1 MAVAVALFGRSLS
14 EAKWVSGN
22 TAHVGGLWLGLLC
35 GLLLAASRWRGWSA
49 LGYTAVLSLA
59 AAAEVIGRVL
69 PSVTVL
75 QSASFADVVWIMHVR
90 LLTLADRLNGWVGA
104 YFGGEVIK
112 DTGLFVFLLV
122 ITGWNASA
130 WLAWCV
136 LRRQRALEGLL
147 PSGFL
152 LALNVHLSGQPF
164 SVFWYFVVSAGP
176 LTAIAAFVRQHAD
189 WDRRQVDYS
198 GELGFT
204 WGASALTITL
214 VIGLLAGVAPFVG
227 TPQGWE
233 MLSGWARVARLR
245 TADTAAQLF
254 SGVNPP
260 AGPAARTTARTPD
273 LEFIGEP
280 PDQGN
285 DTVMWVVVND
295 PAPPPPQADRP
306 EARVPRHYWRSSIF
320 ATYTG
325 KGWTPLQ
332 LSPFFGPPERLQ
344 TPAGRYELR
353 QHFEIVAPHGEAL
366 FAVNLPVSAEG
377 GAQLRST
384 ALGDSARLLGTVSV
398 YDVTSWATQLTKAQ
412 LNSAAAVYPPEI
424 SATYLQLPPSLPQ
437 RVRPLA
443 ARVTAGASAPYDKAA
458 RLQAYLRATY
468 PYTLDVPGP
477 PTDEDVVDYFLF
489 EAPGGFCSYYA
500 SAMAVM
506 LRSIGI
512 PARVVTGY
520 ATGDYDYTRGAYR
533 VPANASHAWVEV
545 YFPDYGWVEFEPTA
559 ARAEFVYASESSPIS
574 AAAPEA
580 PTPAQA
586 KDRIPEW
593 VIGAIGV
600 LGIIGAAWWWL
611 SQARQPG
618 LRGPRGRA
626 QALYRRIRWALAS
639 AGLAAAPSVT
649 PGEFAAAAA
658 PSLHAYKKLESALG
672 ESTDLYV
679 QATFSPRAPDDVET
693 RAAQRRWRQALP
705 DWLKL
710 WLRRHIA

>member
-1 MAVAVALFGRSLS
+1 
-14 EAKWVSGN
+14 
-22 TAHVGGLWLGLLC
+22 
-35 GLLLAASRWRGWSA
+35 
-49 LGYTAVLSLA
+49 
-59 AAAEVIGRVL
+59 
-69 PSVTVL
+69 
-75 QSASFADVVWIMHVR
+75 
-90 LLTLADRLNGWVGA
+90 
-104 YFGGEVIK
+104 
-112 DTGLFVFLLV
+112 
-122 ITGWNASA
+122 
-130 WLAWCV
+130 
-136 LRRQRALEGLL
+136 
-147 PSGFL
+147 
-152 LALNVHLSGQPF
+152 
-164 SVFWYFVVSAGP
+164 
-176 LTAIAAFVRQHAD
+176 
-189 WDRRQVDYS
+189 
-198 GELGFT
+198 
-204 WGASALTITL
+204 
-214 VIGLLAGVAPFVG
+214 
-227 TPQGWE
+227 
-233 MLSGWARVARLR
+233 
-245 TADTAAQLF
+245 
-254 SGVNPP
+254 
-260 AGPAARTTARTPD
+260 
-273 LEFIGEP
+273 
-280 PDQGN
+280 
-285 DTVMWVVVND
+285 
-295 PAPPPPQADRP
+295 
-306 EARVPRHYWRSSIF
+306 
-320 ATYTG
+320 
-325 KGWTPLQ
+325 
-332 LSPFFGPPERLQ
+332 
-344 TPAGRYELR
+344 
-353 QHFEIVAPHGEAL
+353 
-366 FAVNLPVSAEG
+366 
-377 GAQLRST
+377 
-384 ALGDSARLLGTVSV
+384 
-398 YDVTSWATQLTKAQ
+398 
-412 LNSAAAVYPPEI
+412 
-424 SATYLQLPPSLPQ
+424 
-437 RVRPLA
+437 
-443 ARVTAGASAPYDKAA
+443 
-458 RLQAYLRATY
+458 
-468 PYTLDVPGP
+468 
-477 PTDEDVVDYFLF
+477 VDYFLF